1 MLHKYTNMK
10 DSQDTISTDFEA
22 NTDEVISLK
31 ICETDQSGS
40 NKSNVKRYCPDFT
53 DGDFMYAD

>member
-1 MLHKYTNMK
+1 MK
-10 DSQDTISTDFEA
+10 DSQDTVSKDFEA
-22 NTDEVISLK
+22 NTDEVIPLK